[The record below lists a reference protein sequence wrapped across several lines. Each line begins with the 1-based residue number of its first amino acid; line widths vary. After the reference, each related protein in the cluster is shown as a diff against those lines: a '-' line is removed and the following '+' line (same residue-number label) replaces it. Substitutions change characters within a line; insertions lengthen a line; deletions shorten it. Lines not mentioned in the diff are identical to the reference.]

1 VAILARIFEFFL
13 WLIVATWLA
22 QKLLGGL
29 FGGMAGKRP
38 ADPPPEVP
46 KALRRCSWCGTFVA
60 PEISYLLQETGMQ
73 YDFCCAECRRR
84 FLEARRASV
93 RPGQIGASA

>member
-1 VAILARIFEFFL
+1 VAVLARLFQFL
-13 WLIVATWLA
+13 FWLIVAAWLA
-22 QKLLGGL
+22 RKLFALVGGTAANL
-29 FGGMAGKRP
+29 P
-38 ADPPPEVP
+38 ADPPPEAP

-60 PEISYLLQETGMQ
+60 PEISHILEETGRQ
-73 YDFCCAECRRR
+73 YDFCCPECRQR